1 MIKESYENALKED
14 SKPYKN
20 EVEVEEEEQKQPA
33 RVSFDEI
40 KPKEEAFSAIA

>member
-20 EVEVEEEEQKQPA
+20 EVEEEEQKQPA